1 MSELTTLPATT
12 APPATGAAQAA
23 SAGPAARPGGTAV
36 GERGATDEGPG
47 TELAA
52 FAALLAAALSTPTAP
67 VPDAAS
73 GAPADPD
80 ASTEGEGTSAT
91 GAASTAVGV
100 PAPPTLSSVTAAR
113 TAAVAAPGD
122 AEAIA
127 GGGGEVPDPAA
138 SVGAP
143 PASTPGDDVPVDLS
157 DAPRPAADAP
167 RTGTPNVTNGVTASG
182 APVATDRV
190 SPTATA
196 TPADSAVDAVR
207 HEAAPRSLADTPGT
221 TGSEV
226 AVPRTSSPAA
236 SAPTSGG
243 GATAPAPAAASRE
256 LVGRVL
262 DALDLLEHAP
272 PPRRMT
278 IEVPDADG
286 LRLHVSLRGSEV
298 HVAVQSGG
306 AGSPDLSG
314 WGRELSAGLA
324 SRGFDLGGFSTD
336 GRGDPHGEGA
346 PRDEHDPRHAPRTD
360 RGRRHPARTSTDT
373 GLRL

>member
-36 GERGATDEGPG
+36 GERGVTEEGPA

-52 FAALLAAALSTPTAP
+52 FAALLAAALSTPMAP

-80 ASTEGEGTSAT
+80 ASTEGERTSAT
-91 GAASTAVGV
+91 GAASTAVGLV
-100 PAPPTLSSVTAAR
+100 APPTLSN
-113 TAAVAAPGD
+113 VAAPGN

-127 GGGGEVPDPAA
+127 GGGGAVPDPAA
-138 SVGAP
+138 SVTAS
-143 PASTPGDDVPVDLS
+143 PASTTGDAVPVDLS

-167 RTGTPNVTNGVTASG
+167 RTGTPSLTSGVTASG

-196 TPADSAVDAVR
+196 TPADTATDAVR
-207 HEAAPRSLADTPGT
+207 HATSPRSLADTHGT

-226 AVPRTSSPAA
+226 AVPTASSPAVA
-236 SAPTSGG
+236 APTSGG

-336 GRGDPHGEGA
+336 GRGEPDGRDR
-346 PRDEHDPRHAPRTD
+346 PRDDADAPAASGPGHDPRR
-360 RGRRHPARTSTDT
+360 PASTSTDT